1 MHRWMTAV
9 VCAAALFASG
19 GRAFAMDCK
28 HARLPAQQV
37 ACSSP
42 ELLQVLAER
51 DRVFAQARARLKGK
65 DLAALVADER
75 DWIKNYPK
83 SCGVPAK
90 GTLPHPIPKATIACF
105 KQASEQRIVYLR
117 QYGRPKSAAAPAPGA
132 PEALPPVAPKP
143 VEESA
148 LPPAAKP
155 APSPAAAAP
164 APSPAP
170 LQPAAAPQSP
180 PAEKSA
186 APAVAAV
193 PPGPAPQAPPS
204 AAASPPAAAAP
215 NLAAQYHLKFTFA
228 CSNANELPKVISSI
242 AANDL
247 SYPLSRPDCLPV
259 PDGGKAS
266 LLSVSGDVAKI
277 RMCTADVGCTD
288 VYIDAKSVLDA
299 EGRPVAK

>member
-1 MHRWMTAV
+1 
-9 VCAAALFASG
+9 
-19 GRAFAMDCK
+19 MDCK

-75 DWIKNYPK
+75 DWIKSYPK

-105 KQASEQRIVYLR
+105 KRASEQRIGYLR
-117 QYGRPKSAAAPAPGA
+117 QYGRPKSAAAPSAPAPGA
-132 PEALPPVAPKP
+132 PQALPPVAPKP

-155 APSPAAAAP
+155 APSQPAAEP

-170 LQPAAAPQSP
+170 PPAPPQPAAAPAASAQPQSP
-180 PAEKSA
+180 PAEKPA

-193 PPGPAPQAPPS
+193 PPGLAPQAPPPP
-204 AAASPPAAAAP
+204 AASPPPAAAP
-215 NLAAQYHLKFTFA
+215 NPAAEYHLKFTFA
-228 CSNANELPKVISSI
+228 CSNASELPKVISSI

-266 LLSVSGDVAKI
+266 LLSVSGDIAKI

-288 VYIDAKSVLDA
+288 VYIDAKSVLDP